1 MEKRSLGRSDIMIE
15 PLFLGGNV
23 FGWTADEAA
32 SFAVLDAFV
41 DEGFSAID
49 TADVYSLWVPGNR
62 SESEKIIG
70 RWMKSRGNRA
80 KVVLATKV
88 GAELGEGQKGL
99 SAKWIETAV
108 ENSLSRLQTD
118 YIDLYQSHVPDA
130 STPHEETLAAYDKL
144 VKAGKVRVIGA
155 SNFDEK
161 MLGDASAQ
169 SSANGLV
176 CYETLQ
182 NEFNLYTRDTY
193 EGPIQ
198 DYVVANGM
206 TAIPYFS
213 LASGFLTGKYRS
225 TTDLGKSQRGG
236 DIGKY
241 LDEKGMKILAALD
254 EVSAATGAE
263 LAEISLAWI
272 NSQPGIA
279 APIASATS
287 VQQLKSLARG
297 ARLKLSD
304 QHLKVLTD
312 AGK

>member
-1 MEKRSLGRSDIMIE
+1 M
-15 PLFLGGNV
+15 
-23 FGWTADEAA
+23 
-32 SFAVLDAFV
+32 
-41 DEGFSAID
+41 
-49 TADVYSLWVPGNR
+49 
-62 SESEKIIG
+62 
-70 RWMKSRGNRA
+70 
-80 KVVLATKV
+80 
-88 GAELGEGQKGL
+88 
-99 SAKWIETAV
+99 
-108 ENSLSRLQTD
+108 
-118 YIDLYQSHVPDA
+118 PDA